1 MKSSPLAIDLR
12 DKLCKLR
19 RTVKIK
25 NGNLYDEVISKM
37 RENFRCSSV
46 VDFRR
51 NKVTKIVQN
60 DCKKWTKI
68 GTLAA
73 QILVIF

>member
-1 MKSSPLAIDLR
+1 M
-12 DKLCKLR
+12 

-25 NGNLYDEVISKM
+25 NGNLQDEVISTM
-37 RENFRCSSV
+37 RENFKCPFV

-60 DCKKWTKI
+60 ECKKWTKF

-73 QILVIF
+73 QLLVIF